1 MKLTYISQKTGDSQ
15 VLSCF
20 YQVSPNE
27 IPQKKDQPTD
37 RPDGPG
43 RIRPKKGDP
52 GVRGWA
58 LKHRPNKNGRYLQVR
73 FLKWPLNVCF
83 DFFVRNSWI
92 TINLDKPSWR
102 NPRFEIHKGCYWICS
117 NISCQLGGKWTLFF
131 SSCSLCTRKNGSS
144 LSAHACGW
152 NSWNILSILFKV
164 PCCCPLRA
172 FFYCPHSICLD

>member
-1 MKLTYISQKTGDSQ
+1 MRSLKKKTSQLTG
-15 VLSCF
+15 
-20 YQVSPNE
+20 
-27 IPQKKDQPTD
+27 PT
-37 RPDGPG
+37 
-43 RIRPKKGDP
+43 
-52 GVRGWA
+52 A
-58 LKHRPNKNGRYLQVR
+58 LVGFAQRRAIQESGAEPWNIGLIKNGRYLQVR